1 MNKPSVKLMNVK
13 ASSTTKTKTTNKS
26 SKNKI
31 KRMQKNKSNKT
42 KTNRKQKNNNIC
54 KMVDDNFSKQK
65 IGQSFIMYVGYFLP
79 KPNFIKIVN
88 FTKYLNVC

>member
-54 KMVDDNFSKQK
+54 KIVDNNLSKQK
-65 IGQSFIMYVGYFLP
+65 LGKVSSCMLVIFC
-79 KPNFIKIVN
+79 PNQISLK
-88 FTKYLNVC
+88 